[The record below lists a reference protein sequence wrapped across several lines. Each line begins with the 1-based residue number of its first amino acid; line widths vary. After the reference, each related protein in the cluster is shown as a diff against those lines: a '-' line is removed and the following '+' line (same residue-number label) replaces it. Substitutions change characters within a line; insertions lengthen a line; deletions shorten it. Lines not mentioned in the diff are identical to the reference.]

1 MISGAGG
8 GGQQQR
14 RGRRKREETKREGE
28 EGHHRHQGEG
38 TPPTTRGDFSAIPRV
53 DDDGGDLEGS
63 SRLG

>member
-8 GGQQQR
+8 GGQQW
-14 RGRRKREETKREGE
+14 RGRKREEKKREGE

-38 TPPTTRGDFSAIPRV
+38 TPLIMTGDFSMIPRA
-53 DDDGGDLEGS
+53 DDGGDDLEDS